1 MKRTERRSTRN
12 RFSFLP
18 ALVAM
23 ALMFAVFMTAGKP
36 GEARPWRGHSNSG
49 NSRVMV
55 ILNTEITDSLIIEL
69 ADYGK
74 IHGWIERYNL
84 VAMTPKRRMRAS
96 VAALW
101 FVDYVETDE
110 VSELAD
116 VGTWDRD
123 IIDAVDV
130 EETGFVGDPDAREVE
145 QTGAGVHVVVIDTGL
160 TKEWRDF
167 LDESRV
173 VTSLARSFVSADN
186 DPQDFPRNAF
196 NVVDPTNF
204 WERDVQG
211 HGLAVA
217 SHIIGFRA
225 GNVLVDGVAPD
236 AKLIPLRV
244 THNDPDRHIH
254 GSSAIAAIAYVT
266 GLVEDGVI
274 GPTVMNI
281 SLGFSQPLALV

>member
-12 RFSFLP
+12 PFSFLP

-36 GEARPWRGHSNSG
+36 GEARRWGGSNSG

-69 ADYGK
+69 ASYGK
-74 IHGWIERYNL
+74 VHGWIERYNL
-84 VAMTPKRRMRAS
+84 VAMTPKRGRRAS

-101 FVDYVETDE
+101 FVDYVETDAI
-110 VSELAD
+110 SELTD

-130 EETGFVGDPDAREVE
+130 EETGFVGDPDEREVE
-145 QTGAGVHVVVIDTGL
+145 ETGVGVHVAVIDTGL
-160 TKEWRDF
+160 LKEWRDF

-173 VTSLARSFVSADN
+173 DTSLAR
-186 DPQDFPRNAF
+186 AF
-196 NVVDPTNF
+196 LGGGEINEHRTNEFKTSNPTNL
-204 WERDVQG
+204 WERDVRG

-217 SHIIGFRA
+217 SHIIGFKA
-225 GNVLVDGVAPD
+225 GNVLVDGVAPS
-236 AKLIPLRV
+236 AVVIPLKV
-244 THNDPDRHIH
+244 YDN
-254 GSSAIAAIAYVT
+254 
-266 GLVEDGVI
+266 
-274 GPTVMNI
+274 N
-281 SLGFSQPLALV
+281 